1 MKVINLV
8 KAGSIVFT
16 VCIDAFIN
24 IMLTGCSIKS
34 RWAETLI
41 ASNTV
46 NTASFILT
54 RIGRAVVDIHF
65 AIGSLKTCDKE
76 RTVIQWTL

>member
-16 VCIDAFIN
+16 VCIDIFIK

-41 ASNTV
+41 AGNTV
-46 NTASFILT
+46 NTVSLILT

-76 RTVIQWTL
+76 GTVIQWTF